1 MTRLPALAAAALLAA
16 SGEALAQ
23 PTDFAFDIGQFPFVL
38 EDATPRITGPVDP
51 RFFGTYCQT
60 SPREFCK
67 SVPIF
72 PDPCVTLRDM
82 RVALDHLTSPTGGL
96 LVGGGRFVLDGEQGA
111 IGIAGSVTRRGRARF
126 STSIPGLAKVTGADL
141 RLSGDG
147 LVLTAS
153 VQNKSI
159 SLRKDACGNAAP
171 AVVLTAPSG
180 PSTPFGQTVMLA
192 GSISDEDTSFPEQR
206 LVFTSDRQGLLSGTR
221 VAGGRTLFV
230 SNLVPGPHHLTLTV
244 TDSGGLTGQ
253 ASLDITIL
261 NRPPDPPRIFLPAE
275 GATLVAEA
283 PVLLQGHALDP
294 DTGFLPGSALVWSVQ
309 LAPGGAFE
317 PLGPGNE
324 LGTIFAVPADP
335 VRIRLT
341 ARDNTGLT
349 SQTERQVRV
358 IANTGNAPPVVVIQ
372 VPDRLTVDGSPVAG
386 FFAPQPAHFLAR
398 AFDVEDPVSE
408 LELTW
413 ELVAID
419 GPGGAPIPSPPVPNP
434 APVTGTLAP
443 EVLFSPGT
451 SSLYRVTFRAT
462 DRGGLTSSDS
472 IEIFVI
478 PNVIL

>member
-1 MTRLPALAAAALLAA
+1 MKRPLLLAA
-16 SGEALAQ
+16 LGLVTIAGEAAGQLIR
-23 PTDFAFDIGQFPFVL
+23 PDLFDFPFVL
-38 EDATPRITGPVDP
+38 QQLPPAFTGPVDP
-51 RFFGTYCQT
+51 RFFGTYCQP
-60 SPREFCK
+60 SPKEFCK

-82 RVALDHLTSPTGGL
+82 RVALDHLTSSTGGL
-96 LVGGGRFVLDGEQGA
+96 LVGGGRFVLDGEQGVL
-111 IGIAGSVTRRGRARF
+111 GIAGSVTGRGRARF

-141 RLSGDG
+141 RLSSSG
-147 LVLTAS
+147 LAVTAS
-153 VQNKSI
+153 VQSRRI
-159 SLRKDACGNAAP
+159 TLRKDACGNGAP
-171 AVVLTAPSG
+171 AVTLTAPFG
-180 PSTPFGQTVMLA
+180 PTFPLGQSVMLA
-192 GSISDEDTSFPEQR
+192 GGITDEDTTFPVER
-206 LVFTSDRQGLLSGTR
+206 LVFTSSRQGLLSGTR
-221 VAGGRTLFV
+221 TAGGRTLFI
-230 SNLVPGPHHLTLTV
+230 STLQPGDHHITFTV
-244 TDSGGLTGQ
+244 TDSGGLTAQ
-253 ASLDITIL
+253 ASLDLTIL
-261 NRPPDPPRIFLPAE
+261 NRPPDVPRIFLPTE

-294 DTGFLPGSALVWSVQ
+294 DTGFLPGSALAWSVQ
-309 LAPGGAFE
+309 LLPGGPFE
-317 PLGPGNE
+317 PLGSGTE
-324 LGTIFAVPADP
+324 LGTIFAAPADP
-335 VRIRLT
+335 VRIRLSAT
-341 ARDNTGLT
+341 DGTGLT
-349 SQTERQVRV
+349 SQAERQVRV

-443 EVLFSPGT
+443 EVLFSPGA

-462 DRGGLTSSDS
+462 DRGGLTSTDS